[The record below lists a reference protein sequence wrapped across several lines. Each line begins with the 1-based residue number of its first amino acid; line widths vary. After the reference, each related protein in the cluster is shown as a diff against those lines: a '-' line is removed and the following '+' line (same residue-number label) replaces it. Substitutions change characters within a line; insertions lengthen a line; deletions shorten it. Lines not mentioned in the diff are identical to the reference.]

1 MGQFSTA
8 VLIGCLQAMKYF
20 LWALAL
26 LLLILVAMQW
36 YRGEPAGKLIF
47 IAVGAVLST
56 VGGFISSFAAAWID
70 ARDGRP

>member
-1 MGQFSTA
+1 MGPFSTA

-26 LLLILVAMQW
+26 LLVILVFAQW
-36 YRGEPAGKLIF
+36 YRGEPTGKLIF
-47 IAVGAVLST
+47 IAIGAVLSL
-56 VGGFISSFAAAWID
+56 VGGTVSGFAAAWID